1 MLTCSKVYADIPFAH
16 RQSRHPG
23 HCHFIHGHSWTFT
36 VTFAC
41 REPDANGF
49 IVDFGGLKFL
59 KAWLD
64 DNLDHACV
72 FSECDPERERLLLAF
87 PGLFKP
93 FVVENASCE
102 GIAKHVYHVF
112 DDMVRRETG
121 GRAWVT
127 ELRLNEDSRNFTTYK
142 PETTGHGRQV

>member
-16 RQSRHPG
+16 RQPRHPG

-72 FSECDPERERLLLAF
+72 FSKEDPEKDRLLAEF

-93 FVVENASCE
+93 FIVENASCE
-102 GIAKHVYHVF
+102 GIASHVYQVF
-112 DDMVRRETG
+112 DDKVRRETG
-121 GRAWVT
+121 GRAWVV
-127 ELRLNEDSRNFTTYK
+127 ELRLNEDSRNFATYR
-142 PETTGHGRQV
+142 PEAK